1 MDLYCIQFL
10 LDLDVHRQP
19 RVATANGHVNGN
31 NDRKPT
37 DENGY
42 PMFRETC
49 ISQGKYASYGLI
61 EANSNSEPYTVYLC
75 NYGMPSLPM
84 CLYMYLCVI
93 YIYKLYIIVLF
104 VSLLAG

>member
-1 MDLYCIQFL
+1 M
-10 LDLDVHRQP
+10 HRHS

-49 ISQGKYASYGLI
+49 ISEGKYASYGLI

-84 CLYMYLCVI
+84 CLYICI
-93 YIYKLYIIVLF
+93 YVLYICTHAHGYKHENPICYLVA
-104 VSLLAG
+104 LASG